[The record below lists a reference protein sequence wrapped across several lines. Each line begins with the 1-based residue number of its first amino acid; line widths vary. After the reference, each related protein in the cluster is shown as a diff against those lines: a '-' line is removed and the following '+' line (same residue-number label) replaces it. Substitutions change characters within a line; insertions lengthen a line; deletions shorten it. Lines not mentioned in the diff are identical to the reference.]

1 MALYSLILTIHHIKE
16 FMRLCDGEGK
26 VNNVVRKSS
35 GSQELFYTYK
45 YMNQKL
51 FISNRS
57 STR

>member
-16 FMRLCDGEGK
+16 FVRLCDREGK

-45 YMNQKL
+45 YMNQIVYK
-51 FISNRS
+51 
-57 STR
+57 